1 MEEYIHDNIHD
12 YIHDICIK
20 EELIESIYIECEPCI
35 NMELNVICKCRE
47 KIVKKI
53 ICKKCYSIENK
64 INSLKDQLDHLLFNI
79 GYNVKNYIDCDEDIQ
94 KINFISK
101 LLRMLNSILVEKE

>member
-1 MEEYIHDNIHD
+1 MEEYVHDL
-12 YIHDICIK
+12 CIN
-20 EELIESIYIECEPCI
+20 EELIESIYIECEGCI
-35 NMELNVICKCRE
+35 NNELNVSCNCKE

-79 GYNVKNYIDCDEDIQ
+79 GYNIKHYIDCDEDIQ
-94 KINFISK
+94 KINSISK